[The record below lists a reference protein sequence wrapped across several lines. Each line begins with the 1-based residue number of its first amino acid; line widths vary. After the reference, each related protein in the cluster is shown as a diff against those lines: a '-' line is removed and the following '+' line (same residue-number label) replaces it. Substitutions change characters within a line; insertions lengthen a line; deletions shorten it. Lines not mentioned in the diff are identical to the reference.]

1 MIIHVLILTIT
12 ILIRL
17 LYLDTQFIDSG
28 SEEDLFSTLVDK
40 RLTCYYYFKDKKYLN
55 TIKLYI

>member
-17 LYLDTQFIDSG
+17 LYLDTQVIDSG

-40 RLTCYYYFKDKKYLN
+40 RLTCY
-55 TIKLYI
+55 